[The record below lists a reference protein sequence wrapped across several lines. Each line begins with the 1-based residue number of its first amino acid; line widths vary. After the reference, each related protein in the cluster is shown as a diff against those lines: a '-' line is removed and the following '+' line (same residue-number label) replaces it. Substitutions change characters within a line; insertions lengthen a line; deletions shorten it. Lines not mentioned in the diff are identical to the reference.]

1 MVVKTISCLWRSL
14 RIKTTILLAFRW
26 KVRVIK
32 DRLRTTKSR
41 HQHYADWRH
50 QPLRFLVG
58 DRGFL
63 RVLLMKGVMRFERW
77 GNLNPRYIRSFHIH
91 RIVWEV
97 AFELPL
103 PSSFSAIHS
112 VFHISKLRRYIPD
125 DSNVLQCDAIEF
137 DDHLTFVVEQDI
149 DDCGRETFLLLRI
162 ETSSI

>member
-1 MVVKTISCLWRSL
+1 MSRDSIDRVKLIQQR
-14 RIKTTILLAFRW
+14 LLITQNRW
-26 KVRVIK
+26 KSYENRYVRNISFAIGEK
-32 DRLRTTKSR
+32 
-41 HQHYADWRH
+41 
-50 QPLRFLVG
+50 
-58 DRGFL
+58 
-63 RVLLMKGVMRFERW
+63 VLLKVSPTKGVMRFERW
-77 GNLNPRYIRSFHIH
+77 GNLNPRYIRSFHIQ

-137 DDHLTFVVEQDI
+137 DDHLTFVEEQDI